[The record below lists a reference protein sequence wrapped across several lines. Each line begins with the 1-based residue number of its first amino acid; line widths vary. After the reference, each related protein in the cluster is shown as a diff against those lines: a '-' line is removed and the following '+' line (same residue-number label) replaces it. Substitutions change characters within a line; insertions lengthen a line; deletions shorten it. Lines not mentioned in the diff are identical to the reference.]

1 MKAIKVIGKILL
13 WTLAVVV
20 VLLLALPLWIGPVVK
35 GVANSVVPGITGTD
49 FHLGEFGLNP
59 YTGTLHVGDMQ
70 LANPTNF
77 SEKNAVDLKAFDVD
91 FAMTSLFSGKKYRVE
106 FVEVNGIVVH
116 SDFPKGDN
124 FMQILENV
132 TGGDVEPEAEAKEGE
147 QQPDVEPE
155 APKSEGTAE
164 SAESEQVEEKES
176 KGVQIDRIT
185 LKDVTIKYGLPVK
198 IPMDIE
204 LTGIGA
210 ESENG
215 ASFEEVWDAVFTK
228 VKSVLTSVGGA
239 LSDLGKGAADAL
251 KDAGGAAAGALKDV
265 GGAAADTLKDAGGAA
280 ADTLKDAGGAAADT
294 LKDAGGAAADALKS
308 AGGAATDALKS
319 AGDGLKG
326 LFGK

>member
-132 TGGDVEPEAEAKEGE
+132 TGGDVEPEVEPQEVEQPKVETKAPKADETAEAE
-147 QQPDVEPE
+147 QQ
-155 APKSEGTAE
+155 
-164 SAESEQVEEKES
+164 EEKPS
-176 KGVQIDRIT
+176 KGVQIDRVT

-239 LSDLGKGAADAL
+239 LGDLGKGAADAL
-251 KDAGGAAAGALKDV
+251 KGAGDAAVGAITDAGGAATDA
-265 GGAAADTLKDAGGAA
+265 LKDAGGAA
-280 ADTLKDAGGAAADT
+280 TDALKDASGAATDT